1 MSLSKDEI
9 IVNLTKC
16 LREVNENNDKLQ
28 EERDK
33 WKKLYRDLQQEHIA
47 LELQKL
53 CEDCNEEQRGGNL
66 ELCTKCHENNV
77 TKRDLRKIIE
87 KKATEADHYRY
98 EYEALLKKY
107 LNDEQGSFNGEP
119 YRTQATHRLLQ
130 R

>member
-16 LREVNENNDKLQ
+16 LHEVNEKNDKLQ
-28 EERDK
+28 EGRDH

-53 CEDCNEEQRGGNL
+53 CEDCNEQRGGNL
-66 ELCTKCHENNV
+66 ELCTQCHENNV

-87 KKATEADHYRY
+87 KKSTEADHYRY
-98 EYEALLKKY
+98 EYEALLKRY
-107 LNDEQGSFNGEP
+107 LNDEYGSFNGEA
-119 YRTQATHRLLQ
+119 YGTEATHQLLQ